1 MSNQPS
7 ISVII
12 PTYNYAK
19 FIQEAINSVL
29 DSDFPQDQI
38 EIIVI
43 DDGSTDKTAEVIQT
57 YQDRVKYI
65 SQKNSGKA
73 WATKVGIEQA
83 QGKYLFN
90 LDADDLFCPN
100 KIKEVVNIFEG
111 DKDIVHVA
119 HPAIYWN
126 VNDDTKVPESIPSV
140 LLENKIDGKK
150 LLSYFYQRRILF
162 GGGSTF
168 AARTEVLKTL
178 DIPKNVDM
186 FIDEYLVLLTVNGGY
201 SFFVKQPLSV
211 WRIHGNNFSDL
222 TSDRDRESYKIK
234 SQRRMA
240 SMEAVLSKLREQ
252 SFEPEIIKIYS
263 LKNKV
268 ENIAIKEQLGQK
280 SIADILEL
288 WIYIFSNLK
297 VFQKDIFRIIK
308 NYTILNRSLP
318 ISLLKILKQIKI
330 TIAR

>member
-65 SQKNSGKA
+65 YQKNSGKA

-140 LLENKIDGKK
+140 LLGNKIDGKN

-168 AARTEVLKTL
+168 AARAEVLKTL

-186 FIDEYLVLLTVNGGY
+186 FIDEYLVLLTVNSGY
-201 SFFVKQPLSV
+201 SFFVNQPLSV
-211 WRIHGNNFSDL
+211 WRIHGKNFSDL
-222 TSDRDRESYKIK
+222 TSDRESYKIK

-240 SMEAVLSKLREQ
+240 SMEAVLSKLIEQ
-252 SFEPEIIKIYS
+252 PFEPEIIKIYS
-263 LKNKV
+263 LKTKV

-288 WIYIFSNLK
+288 WIYIFSNFK
-297 VFQKDIFRIIK
+297 WFQKDILKIIK
-308 NYTILNRSLP
+308 SYTILNRSLP
-318 ISLLKILKQIKI
+318 ISLLKILKQMKKKI
-330 TIAR
+330 AK